1 MSAQTGG
8 SISVFDFLELFPTE
22 EAAIKHL
29 ESVRWGD
36 TIVCPHCESERT
48 SRQRQYQYHQC
59 KDCRKKF
66 TVRTGTVFERSHI
79 PLHKWFF
86 TIYLLETSRKGI
98 SSVWLA
104 KQLGITQK
112 SAWFMLHRL
121 REAYDIEVKPLAGEV
136 EIDEAY
142 FGGLEK
148 NKHAK
153 KKLRAG
159 GGVVGKQPVIG
170 MRERESGRIVANT
183 IEDTRMRT
191 LHSEVVNKVDK
202 GSDIYTDEFPSY
214 RGLNSQY
221 KHQSVSHKVGQYVDG
236 PVHTN
241 GIESVWAV
249 MKRGYKGVNHFWSPK
264 HMQRYINEFIFR
276 INQTAAEKGT
286 MDTVEDVLTNSI
298 GKRLTYKELVS

>member
-1 MSAQTGG
+1 MPTET
-8 SISVFDFLELFPTE
+8 ISVFDFLELFPTQD
-22 EAAIKHL
+22 AAIAHL

-48 SRQRQYQYHQC
+48 TRQKQRPYHQC

-79 PLHKWFF
+79 PLHKWFY
-86 TIYLLETSRKGI
+86 TIYLLETSRKGF

-121 REAYDIEVKPLAGEV
+121 REAYDIEIQPLSGEV
-136 EIDEAY
+136 EVDEAY

-148 NKHAK
+148 NKHAD

-170 MRERESGRIVANT
+170 MRERGSGRVVANT
-183 IEDTRMRT
+183 IPDTKLPT
-191 LHSEVVNKVDK
+191 LHSEVHSKVEP
-202 GSDIYTDEFPSY
+202 GSHLYSDEAPSY
-214 RGLNSQY
+214 KKLYRQY
-221 KHQSVSHKVGQYVDG
+221 RHRSVNHSRGQYVDG
-236 PVHTN
+236 PIHTN
-241 GIESVWAV
+241 SIESVWAV
-249 MKRGYKGVNHFWSPK
+249 MKRGYKGIHHWWSPK
-264 HMQRYINEFIFR
+264 HMQRYINEFVFR
-276 INQTAAEKGT
+276 LNQACEEKHT
-286 MDTVEDVLTNSI
+286 LDTVDDVLTHSV
-298 GKRLTYKELVS
+298 GRRLTYEDLVRS